1 MQEIIVISRVRILKG
16 ILVLIQESTNFTELA
31 KINQYINTSVF
42 KNHKILIWIPI
53 HIEYDI
59 NRELHF

>member
-16 ILVLIQESTNFTELA
+16 ILVLIQESTKFNELA
-31 KINQYINTSVF
+31 KINQYISTSVF
-42 KNHKILIWIPI
+42 KNRKILIWIPI